1 MRSLKD
7 VGKLLVR
14 KKVVIPNFKIRRA
27 FAQGSTSGF
36 LFWVMGGS
44 ALFYNFVFCY
54 NARVLF
60 GVKSL
65 ELIYSSYV
73 HKFKLV
79 GKSVF

>member
-7 VGKLLVR
+7 VGKLLVK
-14 KKVVIPNFKIRRA
+14 KKVVIPNFKIRRT

-44 ALFYNFVFCY
+44 PLFYNFVFCY